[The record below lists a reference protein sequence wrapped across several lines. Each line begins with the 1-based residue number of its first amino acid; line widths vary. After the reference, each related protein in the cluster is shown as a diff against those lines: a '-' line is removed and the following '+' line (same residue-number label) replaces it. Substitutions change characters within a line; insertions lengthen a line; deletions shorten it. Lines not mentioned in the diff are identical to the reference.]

1 MILLNS
7 SDADGKKIDSIL
19 KYYFKNKLK
28 VLKLNINTIENLNN
42 YLFNQVIVLQ
52 KQQIQME
59 KAISKY
65 NKYIYINNI
74 FLIIL

>member
-42 YLFNQVIVLQ
+42 YLFN
-52 KQQIQME
+52 
-59 KAISKY
+59 
-65 NKYIYINNI
+65 
-74 FLIIL
+74 